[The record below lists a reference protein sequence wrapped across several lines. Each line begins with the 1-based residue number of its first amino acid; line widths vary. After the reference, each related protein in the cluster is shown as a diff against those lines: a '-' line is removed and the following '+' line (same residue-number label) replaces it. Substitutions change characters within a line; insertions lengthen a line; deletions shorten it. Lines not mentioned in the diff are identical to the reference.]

1 MSRKKRKKQSPA
13 IVSCKKGL
21 ACLGLI
27 CAVQMLPQTV
37 LADDSAVQVTPADSA
52 AQVNLADSAVQVTPA
67 DSAAQVNLADSVA
80 QVTPA
85 DSAVQVNPADFVQQ
99 ADPAHSAAQNNSPE
113 PAKDTAQNCSPEHAE
128 ATAQNSTADPAEA
141 AERLPGDQKE
151 EVVEGVP
158 ADDAASFGVEN
169 TQDNVP
175 EVLTGNVDAGAA
187 AADAAE
193 SFEDESLPKSAPET
207 PGSDASAD
215 AGAAA
220 ADDAKSHE
228 GEDEQDS
235 VRTASG
241 NDSNVNTEAP
251 DEAATGGDQMTADAE
266 TEETKIPVL
275 VLVSAGDSPTEEGA
289 YPSKFDLRDLGVVT
303 PVKLQDPWGTCWAF
317 AATAAVETSILSKMG
332 STYAETGLDLSERY
346 LAWYVAQPVT
356 EDISSSQAGEGLH
369 LYDENPNAIY
379 KFGGAGYCAGTLYAQ
394 GIGPVPESEYPYRGI
409 EGKLSYETLVA
420 DKDAVIGAILQEYKQ
435 SYPYI
440 SEDELRPYAEQYY
453 EAYLAMYETYDTYS
467 EYDDWTI
474 SEADEPGAGRLRGTP
489 YTLIDNNVFIY
500 WITDTYDGVDKFDKE
515 PIAGGPIGSGDKHL
529 YQDSIDQLKSELY
542 AGRGVSVCINLND
555 DALNKETWAYYFDG
569 KATSDRHAVCIVGWD
584 DDYPASNFTK
594 EPPGNGAWIA
604 KNSWG
609 SQTDIIP
616 GGLVAADGTTKD
628 ANGGDWGIVDENG
641 LHTGYFYLSYYDAG
655 INSPESFDFDLR
667 ENHDQENA
675 LQLDYMPA
683 AASEWIHK
691 DKNPVWC
698 ANVFTLD
705 KDMRIDEVAT
715 RFATGF
721 EVPLTGFT
729 ITFDI
734 YRLRDGATA
743 PEDGELLASCT
754 REVSSSGYH
763 RVALDNPVYSK
774 AGDRLAVVVSHR
786 HDYEDGSAKY
796 FATSQISLSYRE
808 NPAWRRDPVYGT
820 PVINEGESFLKIE
833 NVTDH
838 DEYAAEGWLDLCAPF
853 SRDFFIYMNPT
864 VASSE
869 DMLEWYASRYIGTP
883 IKNSYHYDNFG
894 IKAFG
899 EVVTLEF
906 VEAVAAACEKAGSLE
921 YWRDPS
927 TGAIFA
933 DESGTKPL
941 TWDDVMV
948 SPLGHEWGEPSYMWS
963 VDNSSVTA
971 RSICRRASDH
981 VLEETVDT
989 MFACDSGARKITWTA
1004 QFENGVFTTQ
1014 IRSADAEPVCDGT
1027 DEGTV
1032 SRQAMA
1038 GNPVVR
1044 TCSVK
1049 KTSAAPA
1056 AKTSDTTVTHPAPV
1070 PTGDNA
1076 SPALWYTLLAQAL
1089 TCIAAVFTLH
1099 RRRRRVLGSLT
1110 DRTNSDCQR

>member
-1 MSRKKRKKQSPA
+1 MNRRKRKKQSPA
-13 IVSCKKGL
+13 IVTCRRRL

-27 CAVQMLPQTV
+27 CTFLLPQTV
-37 LADDSAVQVTPADSA
+37 LAAEPAQQDNYTDATVLIEITDSVQQIEPADA
-52 AQVNLADSAVQVTPA
+52 
-67 DSAAQVNLADSVA
+67 
-80 QVTPA
+80 
-85 DSAVQVNPADFVQQ
+85 
-99 ADPAHSAAQNNSPE
+99 AAQNNT
-113 PAKDTAQNCSPEHAE
+113 KDSAE
-128 ATAQNSTADPAEA
+128 ASESLQED
-141 AERLPGDQKE
+141 RKE
-151 EVVEGVP
+151 EVDKGAP
-158 ADDAASFGVEN
+158 ADDDAASVESKGATDSVPKAAGSDTN
-169 TQDNVP
+169 ANAKANAAVSDDTASVKSKGATDSVP
-175 EVLTGNVDAGAA
+175 EAG
-187 AADAAE
+187 
-193 SFEDESLPKSAPET
+193 
-207 PGSDASAD
+207 GSDADANAKANADTNDTASANTNAD
-215 AGAAA
+215 ANDTAASKA
-220 ADDAKSHE
+220 NADANDTASPSANTDANADDIATTNDIVIANANDIAND
-228 GEDEQDS
+228 GDIANDDAITND
-235 VRTASG
+235 TASDQAASLDEG
-241 NDSNVNTEAP
+241 ITDDAITE
-251 DEAATGGDQMTADAE
+251 TAE
-266 TEETKIPVL
+266 T
-275 VLVSAGDSPTEEGA
+275 PTFLQQSDGKSLTAASEF
-289 YPSKFDLRDLGVVT
+289 PSKFDLCDLGRVT
-303 PVKLQDPWGTCWAF
+303 PVKVQDPWGTCWAF
-317 AATAAVETSILSKMG
+317 AATAAAETSILSKMG

-542 AGRGVSVCINLND
+542 AGRGVSVCIKTND

-941 TWDDVMV
+941 TLEDVTV
-948 SPLGHEWGEPSYMWS
+948 SPLGHLWGEPTYTWS
-963 VDNSSVTA
+963 EDNSSVTVQ
-971 RSICRRASDH
+971 SICQRVNDH
-981 VLEETVDT
+981 VLEETVKT
-989 MFACDSGARKITWTA
+989 IMTSNAAAGKITWTA
-1004 QFENGVFTTQ
+1004 NFENEIFTTQ
-1014 IRSADAEPVCDGT
+1014 TRSADTELKHDDP
-1027 DEGTV
+1027 DEEIV
-1032 SRQAMA
+1032 NRQSKA
-1038 GNPVVR
+1038 NDPDVR
-1044 TCSVK
+1044 TSTAK
-1049 KTSAAPA
+1049 KASAASA
-1056 AKTSDTTVTHPAPV
+1056 VIHSVSAN
-1070 PTGDNA
+1070 TGDDA
-1076 SPALWYTLLAQAL
+1076 DPALWYTMFAAAL
-1089 TCIAAVFTLH
+1089 TCIAAVLALH
-1099 RRRRRVLGSLT
+1099 HSRRRTVG
-1110 DRTNSDCQR
+1110 

>member
-1 MSRKKRKKQSPA
+1 
-13 IVSCKKGL
+13 
-21 ACLGLI
+21 
-27 CAVQMLPQTV
+27 
-37 LADDSAVQVTPADSA
+37 A
-52 AQVNLADSAVQVTPA
+52 AQVNTADSASVSEGLPEDLIGDVGDSIPA
-67 DSAAQVNLADSVA
+67 NDSASLVGKGTQENVPKDSGSD
-80 QVTPA
+80 TIP
-85 DSAVQVNPADFVQQ
+85 N
-99 ADPAHSAAQNNSPE
+99 AAAP
-113 PAKDTAQNCSPEHAE
+113 
-128 ATAQNSTADPAEA
+128 
-141 AERLPGDQKE
+141 
-151 EVVEGVP
+151 
-158 ADDAASFGVEN
+158 DDA
-169 TQDNVP
+169 
-175 EVLTGNVDAGAA
+175 LTGD
-187 AADAAE
+187 DLTDDSDTEKTE
-193 SFEDESLPKSAPET
+193 SKALVGQSARVSLT
-207 PGSDASAD
+207 PG
-215 AGAAA
+215 G
-220 ADDAKSHE
+220 
-228 GEDEQDS
+228 
-235 VRTASG
+235 
-241 NDSNVNTEAP
+241 
-251 DEAATGGDQMTADAE
+251 
-266 TEETKIPVL
+266 
-275 VLVSAGDSPTEEGA
+275 
-289 YPSKFDLRDLGVVT
+289 YPSRFDLCDLGRVT
-303 PVKLQDPWGTCWAF
+303 PVKVQDPWGTCWAF
-317 AATAAVETSILSKMG
+317 AATAAAETSILSKMG

-542 AGRGVSVCINLND
+542 AGRGVSVCIKTND

-921 YWRDPS
+921 YWRDPL
-927 TGAIFA
+927 TNAIFA
-933 DESGTKPL
+933 DGYGTKPL
-941 TWDDVMV
+941 TWEEITVN
-948 SPLGHEWGEPSYMWS
+948 PLGHAWGDPTYTWAG
-963 VDNSSVTA
+963 DNSSVTA
-971 RSICRRASDH
+971 RSICQRDNDH
-981 VLEETVDT
+981 VLAETVNT
-989 MFACDSGARKITWTA
+989 VSNTKAGMITWTA
-1004 QFENGVFTTQ
+1004 QFENGIFTTQ
-1014 IRSADAEPVCDGT
+1014 TRSAYTEPVPGVP
-1027 DEGTV
+1027 DEKTPK
-1032 SRQAMA
+1032 SQSKDDDSE
-1038 GNPVVR
+1038 VR
-1044 TCSVK
+1044 TCTVK
-1049 KTSAAPA
+1049 KVYAAPA
-1056 AKTSDTTVTHPAPV
+1056 DKTSDSTVIHAAPV
-1070 PTGDNA
+1070 PTGDDTDA
-1076 SPALWYTLLAQAL
+1076 GLWYTLLAGAL
-1089 TCIAAVFTLH
+1089 ACIVTLLAKH
-1099 RRRRRVLGSLT
+1099 RGSRRST
-1110 DRTNSDCQR
+1110 ICK

>member
-1 MSRKKRKKQSPA
+1 MLGEFAMNSRKRKKQSHVIA
-13 IVSCKKGL
+13 TWRRGL
-21 ACLGLI
+21 VCLGLI
-27 CAVQMLPQTV
+27 CALQVQPLTV
-37 LADDSAVQVTPADSA
+37 LADGSLAQAD
-52 AQVNLADSAVQVTPA
+52 LT
-67 DSAAQVNLADSVA
+67 
-80 QVTPA
+80 
-85 DSAVQVNPADFVQQ
+85 DSAVQVNPTDATTQDNITDSAPVSEGIPEDLMGKAD
-99 ADPAHSAAQNNSPE
+99 D
-113 PAKDTAQNCSPEHAE
+113 
-128 ATAQNSTADPAEA
+128 ST
-141 AERLPGDQKE
+141 
-151 EVVEGVP
+151 P
-158 ADDAASFGVEN
+158 ADDAASLVSEDTKNSVPKDSGSDTIPN
-169 TQDNVP
+169 TAAPDDA
-175 EVLTGNVDAGAA
+175 LTGDDLM
-187 AADAAE
+187 ADADKEKTE
-193 SFEDESLPKSAPET
+193 SEALVGQSAGVTLT
-207 PGSDASAD
+207 PG
-215 AGAAA
+215 
-220 ADDAKSHE
+220 E
-228 GEDEQDS
+228 
-235 VRTASG
+235 
-241 NDSNVNTEAP
+241 
-251 DEAATGGDQMTADAE
+251 
-266 TEETKIPVL
+266 
-275 VLVSAGDSPTEEGA
+275 
-289 YPSKFDLRDLGVVT
+289 YPSRFDLRDQGRVT
-303 PVKLQDPWGTCWAF
+303 PVKVQDPWGTCWAF
-317 AATAAVETSILSKMG
+317 AATAAAETSILSKMG

-542 AGRGVSVCINLND
+542 AGRGVSVCIKTND

-941 TWDDVMV
+941 TLEDVTV
-948 SPLGHEWGEPSYMWS
+948 SPLGHLWGEPTYTWS
-963 VDNSSVTA
+963 EDNSSVTVQ
-971 RSICRRASDH
+971 SICQRVNDH
-981 VLEETVDT
+981 VLEETVKT
-989 MFACDSGARKITWTA
+989 IMTSNAAAGKITWTA
-1004 QFENGVFTTQ
+1004 NFENEIFTTQ
-1014 IRSADAEPVCDGT
+1014 TRSADTELKHDDP
-1027 DEGTV
+1027 DEEIV
-1032 SRQAMA
+1032 NRQSKA
-1038 GNPVVR
+1038 NDPDVR
-1044 TCSVK
+1044 TSTAK
-1049 KTSAAPA
+1049 KASAASA
-1056 AKTSDTTVTHPAPV
+1056 VIHSVSAN
-1070 PTGDNA
+1070 TGDDA
-1076 SPALWYTLLAQAL
+1076 DPALWYTMFAAAL
-1089 TCIAAVFTLH
+1089 TCIAAVLALH
-1099 RRRRRVLGSLT
+1099 HSRRRTVG
-1110 DRTNSDCQR
+1110 

>member
-1 MSRKKRKKQSPA
+1 MNRRKRKKQSPA
-13 IVSCKKGL
+13 IVTCRRRL

-27 CAVQMLPQTV
+27 CTFLLPQTV
-37 LADDSAVQVTPADSA
+37 LAAEPAQQDNYTDATVLIEITDSVQQIEPADA
-52 AQVNLADSAVQVTPA
+52 
-67 DSAAQVNLADSVA
+67 
-80 QVTPA
+80 
-85 DSAVQVNPADFVQQ
+85 
-99 ADPAHSAAQNNSPE
+99 AAQNNT
-113 PAKDTAQNCSPEHAE
+113 KDSAE
-128 ATAQNSTADPAEA
+128 ASESLQED
-141 AERLPGDQKE
+141 RKE
-151 EVVEGVP
+151 EVDKGAP
-158 ADDAASFGVEN
+158 ADDEAASVESKGATDSVPKAAGSDTN
-169 TQDNVP
+169 ANAKANAAVSDDTASVKSKGATDSVP
-175 EVLTGNVDAGAA
+175 EAG
-187 AADAAE
+187 
-193 SFEDESLPKSAPET
+193 
-207 PGSDASAD
+207 GSDADANAKANADTNDTASANTNAD
-215 AGAAA
+215 ANDTAASKA
-220 ADDAKSHE
+220 NADANDTASPSANTDANADDIATTNDIVIANANDIAND
-228 GEDEQDS
+228 GDIANDDAITND
-235 VRTASG
+235 TASDQAASLDEG
-241 NDSNVNTEAP
+241 ITDDAITE
-251 DEAATGGDQMTADAE
+251 TAE
-266 TEETKIPVL
+266 T
-275 VLVSAGDSPTEEGA
+275 PTFLQQSDGKSLTAASEF
-289 YPSKFDLRDLGVVT
+289 PSKFDLRDLGRVT
-303 PVKLQDPWGTCWAF
+303 PVKVQDPWGTCWAF
-317 AATAAVETSILSKMG
+317 AATAAAETSILSKMG

-542 AGRGVSVCINLND
+542 AGRGVSVCIKTND

-941 TWDDVMV
+941 TLEDVTV
-948 SPLGHEWGEPSYMWS
+948 SPLGHLWGEPTYTWS
-963 VDNSSVTA
+963 EDNSSVTVQ
-971 RSICRRASDH
+971 SICQRVNDH
-981 VLEETVDT
+981 VLEETVKT
-989 MFACDSGARKITWTA
+989 IMTSNAAAGKITWTA
-1004 QFENGVFTTQ
+1004 NFENEIFTTQ
-1014 IRSADAEPVCDGT
+1014 TRSADTELKHDDP
-1027 DEGTV
+1027 DEEIV
-1032 SRQAMA
+1032 NRQSKA
-1038 GNPVVR
+1038 NDPDVR
-1044 TCSVK
+1044 TSTAK
-1049 KTSAAPA
+1049 KASAASA
-1056 AKTSDTTVTHPAPV
+1056 VIHSVSAN
-1070 PTGDNA
+1070 TGDDA
-1076 SPALWYTLLAQAL
+1076 DPALWYTMFAAAL
-1089 TCIAAVFTLH
+1089 TCIAAVLALH
-1099 RRRRRVLGSLT
+1099 HSRRRTVG
-1110 DRTNSDCQR
+1110 

>member
-1 MSRKKRKKQSPA
+1 MNRRKRKKQSPA
-13 IVSCKKGL
+13 IVTCRRRL

-27 CAVQMLPQTV
+27 CTFLLPQTV
-37 LADDSAVQVTPADSA
+37 LAAEPAQQDNYTDATVLIEITDSVQQIEPADA
-52 AQVNLADSAVQVTPA
+52 
-67 DSAAQVNLADSVA
+67 
-80 QVTPA
+80 
-85 DSAVQVNPADFVQQ
+85 
-99 ADPAHSAAQNNSPE
+99 AAQNNT
-113 PAKDTAQNCSPEHAE
+113 KDSAE
-128 ATAQNSTADPAEA
+128 ASESLQED
-141 AERLPGDQKE
+141 RKE
-151 EVVEGVP
+151 EMDKGAP
-158 ADDAASFGVEN
+158 ADDDAASVESKGATDSVPKAAGSDTN
-169 TQDNVP
+169 ANAKANAAVSDDTASVKSKGATDSVP
-175 EVLTGNVDAGAA
+175 EAG
-187 AADAAE
+187 
-193 SFEDESLPKSAPET
+193 
-207 PGSDASAD
+207 GSDADANAKANADTNDTASANTNAD
-215 AGAAA
+215 ANDTAASKA
-220 ADDAKSHE
+220 NADANDTASPSANTDANADDIATTNDIVIANANDIAND
-228 GEDEQDS
+228 GDIANDDAITND
-235 VRTASG
+235 TASDQAASLDEG
-241 NDSNVNTEAP
+241 ITDDAITE
-251 DEAATGGDQMTADAE
+251 TAE
-266 TEETKIPVL
+266 T
-275 VLVSAGDSPTEEGA
+275 PTFLQQSDGKSLTAASEF
-289 YPSKFDLRDLGVVT
+289 PSKFDLCDLGRVT
-303 PVKLQDPWGTCWAF
+303 PVKVQDPWGTCWAF
-317 AATAAVETSILSKMG
+317 AATAAAETSILSKMG

-569 KATSDRHAVCIVGWD
+569 KAPSDRHAVCIVGWD

-594 EPPGNGAWIA
+594 EPLGNGAWIA

-691 DKNPVWC
+691 DKNPVWS

-941 TWDDVMV
+941 TLEDVTV
-948 SPLGHEWGEPSYMWS
+948 SPLGHLWGEPTYTWS
-963 VDNSSVTA
+963 EDNSSVTVQ
-971 RSICRRASDH
+971 SICQRVNDH
-981 VLEETVDT
+981 VLEETVKT
-989 MFACDSGARKITWTA
+989 IMTSNAAAGKITWTA
-1004 QFENGVFTTQ
+1004 NFENEIFTTQ
-1014 IRSADAEPVCDGT
+1014 TRSADTELKHDDP
-1027 DEGTV
+1027 DEEIV
-1032 SRQAMA
+1032 NRQSKA
-1038 GNPVVR
+1038 NDPDVR
-1044 TCSVK
+1044 TSTAK
-1049 KTSAAPA
+1049 NASAASA
-1056 AKTSDTTVTHPAPV
+1056 VIHSVSAN
-1070 PTGDNA
+1070 TGDDA
-1076 SPALWYTLLAQAL
+1076 DPALWYTMFAAAL
-1089 TCIAAVFTLH
+1089 TCIAAVLALH
-1099 RRRRRVLGSLT
+1099 HSRRRTVG
-1110 DRTNSDCQR
+1110 

>member
-1 MSRKKRKKQSPA
+1 MTCRRR
-13 IVSCKKGL
+13 L

-27 CAVQMLPQTV
+27 CTFLLPQTV
-37 LADDSAVQVTPADSA
+37 LAAEPAQQDNYTDATVLIEITDSVQQIEPADA
-52 AQVNLADSAVQVTPA
+52 
-67 DSAAQVNLADSVA
+67 
-80 QVTPA
+80 
-85 DSAVQVNPADFVQQ
+85 
-99 ADPAHSAAQNNSPE
+99 AAQNNT
-113 PAKDTAQNCSPEHAE
+113 KDSAE
-128 ATAQNSTADPAEA
+128 ASESLQED
-141 AERLPGDQKE
+141 RKE
-151 EVVEGVP
+151 EVDKGAP
-158 ADDAASFGVEN
+158 ADDDAASVESKGAN
-169 TQDNVP
+169 DSVPKAAGSDTNANAKANAAVSDDTASVKSKGATDSVP
-175 EVLTGNVDAGAA
+175 EAG
-187 AADAAE
+187 
-193 SFEDESLPKSAPET
+193 
-207 PGSDASAD
+207 GSDADANAKANADTNDTASPSANTD
-215 AGAAA
+215 AN
-220 ADDAKSHE
+220 ADDIATTNDIVIANANDIAND
-228 GEDEQDS
+228 GDIANDDAITND
-235 VRTASG
+235 TASDQAASLDEG
-241 NDSNVNTEAP
+241 ITDDAITETAEP
-251 DEAATGGDQMTADAE
+251 PTFLQQSDGKSLTAASE
-266 TEETKIPVL
+266 F
-275 VLVSAGDSPTEEGA
+275 
-289 YPSKFDLRDLGVVT
+289 PSKFDLRDLGRVT
-303 PVKLQDPWGTCWAF
+303 PVKVQDPWGTCWAF
-317 AATAAVETSILSKMG
+317 AATAAAETSILSKMG

-394 GIGPVPESEYPYRGI
+394 GIGPVPESEYPYLGI

-440 SEDELRPYAEQYY
+440 SEDELRPYAEQY
-453 EAYLAMYETYDTYS
+453 YETYDTYS

-542 AGRGVSVCINLND
+542 AGRGVSVCIKTND

-594 EPPGNGAWIA
+594 EPPGNGAWIV

-691 DKNPVWC
+691 DENPVWC

-941 TWDDVMV
+941 TLEDVTV
-948 SPLGHEWGEPSYMWS
+948 SPLGHLWGEPTYTWS
-963 VDNSSVTA
+963 EDNSSVTA
-971 RSICRRASDH
+971 QSICQRVNDH
-981 VLEETVDT
+981 VLEETVKT
-989 MFACDSGARKITWTA
+989 IMTSNAAAGKITWTA
-1004 QFENGVFTTQ
+1004 NFENEIFTTQ
-1014 IRSADAEPVCDGT
+1014 TRSADTELKHDDP
-1027 DEGTV
+1027 DEEIV
-1032 SRQAMA
+1032 NRQSKA
-1038 GNPVVR
+1038 NDPDVR
-1044 TCSVK
+1044 TSTAK
-1049 KTSAAPA
+1049 KASAASA
-1056 AKTSDTTVTHPAPV
+1056 VIHSVSAN
-1070 PTGDNA
+1070 TGDDA
-1076 SPALWYTLLAQAL
+1076 DPALWYTMFAAAL
-1089 TCIAAVFTLH
+1089 TCIAVVLALH
-1099 RRRRRVLGSLT
+1099 HSRRRTVG
-1110 DRTNSDCQR
+1110 

>member
-1 MSRKKRKKQSPA
+1 MDSRKRTLQSPVVA
-13 IVSCKKGL
+13 TCKRGL
-21 ACLGLI
+21 ACLSLI
-27 CAVQMLPQTV
+27 CTLQMLPQTV
-37 LADDSAVQVTPADSA
+37 LANDTAAQVNPTDFATQIELTDSAVQADPAD
-52 AQVNLADSAVQVTPA
+52 VAV
-67 DSAAQVNLADSVA
+67 
-80 QVTPA
+80 
-85 DSAVQVNPADFVQQ
+85 Q
-99 ADPAHSAAQNNSPE
+99 ADPADVAVQADPADAAVQADPADVAVQADPTDALVQAEPDDALVQTEPDDALVQTEPADAAVQADPDDVAVQADPDDVAAQNN
-113 PAKDTAQNCSPEHAE
+113 TADSSE
-128 ATAQNSTADPAEA
+128 ATLGLEEA
-141 AERLPGDQKE
+141 GR
-151 EVVEGVP
+151 
-158 ADDAASFGVEN
+158 DDADVNSAASDDAESHEN
-169 TQDNVP
+169 EGKKDNAL
-175 EVLTGNVDAGAA
+175 EAGASDDGAATPDDSVTRDDKITDDADTEKTKAPTLVLQLAEDTMA
-187 AADAAE
+187 AA
-193 SFEDESLPKSAPET
+193 
-207 PGSDASAD
+207 
-215 AGAAA
+215 
-220 ADDAKSHE
+220 
-228 GEDEQDS
+228 GEF
-235 VRTASG
+235 
-241 NDSNVNTEAP
+241 
-251 DEAATGGDQMTADAE
+251 
-266 TEETKIPVL
+266 
-275 VLVSAGDSPTEEGA
+275 
-289 YPSKFDLRDLGVVT
+289 PSRFDLRDLGLVT

-317 AATAAVETSILSKMG
+317 AATSASESSILTKMG
-332 STYAETGLDLSERY
+332 KTYAETGLDLSERY

-542 AGRGVSVCINLND
+542 AGRGVSVCIKTND

-569 KATSDRHAVCIVGWD
+569 KAPSDRHAVCIVGWD

-594 EPPGNGAWIA
+594 EPLGNGAWIA

-869 DMLEWYASRYIGTP
+869 DMFEWYASRYIGTP

-921 YWRDPS
+921 YWRDPL
-927 TGAIFA
+927 TNAIFA
-933 DESGTKPL
+933 DGYGTKPL
-941 TWDDVMV
+941 TWEEITVN
-948 SPLGHEWGEPSYMWS
+948 PLGHAWGDPTYTWAG
-963 VDNSSVTA
+963 DNSSVTA
-971 RSICRRASDH
+971 RSICQRDNDH
-981 VLEETVDT
+981 VLAETVNT
-989 MFACDSGARKITWTA
+989 VSNTKAGMITWTA
-1004 QFENGVFTTQ
+1004 QFENGIFTTQ
-1014 IRSADAEPVCDGT
+1014 TRSAYTEPVPGVP
-1027 DEGTV
+1027 DEKTPK
-1032 SRQAMA
+1032 SQSKDDDSE
-1038 GNPVVR
+1038 VR
-1044 TCSVK
+1044 TCTVK
-1049 KTSAAPA
+1049 KVYAAPA
-1056 AKTSDTTVTHPAPV
+1056 DKTSDSTVIHAAPI
-1070 PTGDNA
+1070 PTGDDTDA
-1076 SPALWYTLLAQAL
+1076 GLWYTLLAGAL
-1089 TCIAAVFTLH
+1089 ACIVTLLAKH
-1099 RRRRRVLGSLT
+1099 RGSRRST
-1110 DRTNSDCQR
+1110 ICK

>member
-1 MSRKKRKKQSPA
+1 MNRRKRKKQSPA
-13 IVSCKKGL
+13 IVTCRRRL

-27 CAVQMLPQTV
+27 CTFLLPQTV
-37 LADDSAVQVTPADSA
+37 LAAEPAQQDNYTDATVLIEITDSVQQIEPADA
-52 AQVNLADSAVQVTPA
+52 
-67 DSAAQVNLADSVA
+67 
-80 QVTPA
+80 
-85 DSAVQVNPADFVQQ
+85 
-99 ADPAHSAAQNNSPE
+99 AAQNNT
-113 PAKDTAQNCSPEHAE
+113 KDSAE
-128 ATAQNSTADPAEA
+128 ASESLQED
-141 AERLPGDQKE
+141 RKE
-151 EVVEGVP
+151 EMDKGAP
-158 ADDAASFGVEN
+158 ADDDAASVESKGATDSVPKAAGSDTN
-169 TQDNVP
+169 ANAKANAAVSDDTASVKSKGATDSVP
-175 EVLTGNVDAGAA
+175 EAG
-187 AADAAE
+187 
-193 SFEDESLPKSAPET
+193 
-207 PGSDASAD
+207 GSDADANAKANADTNDTASANTNAD
-215 AGAAA
+215 ANDTAASKA
-220 ADDAKSHE
+220 NADANDTASPSANTDANADDIATTNDIVIANANDIAND
-228 GEDEQDS
+228 GDIANDDAITND
-235 VRTASG
+235 TASDQAASLDEG
-241 NDSNVNTEAP
+241 ITDDAITE
-251 DEAATGGDQMTADAE
+251 TAE
-266 TEETKIPVL
+266 T
-275 VLVSAGDSPTEEGA
+275 PTFLQQSDGKSLTAASEF
-289 YPSKFDLRDLGVVT
+289 PSEFDLRDLGVVT

-317 AATAAVETSILSKMG
+317 AATAAAETSILSKMG

-420 DKDAVIGAILQEYKQ
+420 EKDAVIGAILQEYKQ

-542 AGRGVSVCINLND
+542 AGRGVSVCIKTND

-941 TWDDVMV
+941 TLEDVTV
-948 SPLGHEWGEPSYMWS
+948 SPLGHLWGEPTYTWS
-963 VDNSSVTA
+963 EDNSSVTVQ
-971 RSICRRASDH
+971 SICQRVNDH
-981 VLEETVDT
+981 VLEETVKT
-989 MFACDSGARKITWTA
+989 IMTSNAAAGKITWTA
-1004 QFENGVFTTQ
+1004 NFENEIFTTQ
-1014 IRSADAEPVCDGT
+1014 TRSADTELKHDDP
-1027 DEGTV
+1027 DEEIV
-1032 SRQAMA
+1032 NRQSKA
-1038 GNPVVR
+1038 NDPDVR
-1044 TCSVK
+1044 TSTAK
-1049 KTSAAPA
+1049 KASAASA
-1056 AKTSDTTVTHPAPV
+1056 VIHSVSAN
-1070 PTGDNA
+1070 TGDDA
-1076 SPALWYTLLAQAL
+1076 DPALWYTMFAAAL
-1089 TCIAAVFTLH
+1089 TCIAAVLALH
-1099 RRRRRVLGSLT
+1099 HSRRRTVG
-1110 DRTNSDCQR
+1110 

>member
-1 MSRKKRKKQSPA
+1 MNRRKRKKQSPA
-13 IVSCKKGL
+13 IVTCRRRL

-27 CAVQMLPQTV
+27 CTFLLPQTV
-37 LADDSAVQVTPADSA
+37 LAAEPAQQDNYTDATVLIEITDSVQQIEPADA
-52 AQVNLADSAVQVTPA
+52 
-67 DSAAQVNLADSVA
+67 
-80 QVTPA
+80 
-85 DSAVQVNPADFVQQ
+85 
-99 ADPAHSAAQNNSPE
+99 AAQNNT
-113 PAKDTAQNCSPEHAE
+113 KDSAE
-128 ATAQNSTADPAEA
+128 ASESLQED
-141 AERLPGDQKE
+141 RKE
-151 EVVEGVP
+151 EVDKGAP
-158 ADDAASFGVEN
+158 ADDDAASVESKGATDSVPKAAGSDTN
-169 TQDNVP
+169 ANAKANAAVSDDTASVKSKGATDSVP
-175 EVLTGNVDAGAA
+175 EAG
-187 AADAAE
+187 
-193 SFEDESLPKSAPET
+193 
-207 PGSDASAD
+207 GSDADANAKANADTNDTASANTNAD
-215 AGAAA
+215 ANDTAASKA
-220 ADDAKSHE
+220 NADANDTASPSANTDANADDIATTNDIVIANANDIAND
-228 GEDEQDS
+228 GDIANDDAITND
-235 VRTASG
+235 TASDQAASLDEG
-241 NDSNVNTEAP
+241 ITDDAITE
-251 DEAATGGDQMTADAE
+251 TAE
-266 TEETKIPVL
+266 T
-275 VLVSAGDSPTEEGA
+275 PTFLQQSDGKSLTAASEF
-289 YPSKFDLRDLGVVT
+289 PSKFDLCDLGRVT
-303 PVKLQDPWGTCWAF
+303 PVKVQDPWGTCWAF
-317 AATAAVETSILSKMG
+317 AATAAAETSILSKMG

-542 AGRGVSVCINLND
+542 AGRGVSVCIKTND

-941 TWDDVMV
+941 TLEDVTV
-948 SPLGHEWGEPSYMWS
+948 SPLGHLWGEPTYTWS
-963 VDNSSVTA
+963 EDNSSVTVQ
-971 RSICRRASDH
+971 SICQRVNDH
-981 VLEETVDT
+981 VLEETVKT
-989 MFACDSGARKITWTA
+989 IMTSNAAAGKITWTA
-1004 QFENGVFTTQ
+1004 NFENEIFTTQ
-1014 IRSADAEPVCDGT
+1014 TRSADTELKHDDP
-1027 DEGTV
+1027 DEEIV
-1032 SRQAMA
+1032 NRQSKA
-1038 GNPVVR
+1038 NDPDVR
-1044 TCSVK
+1044 TSTAK
-1049 KTSAAPA
+1049 NASAASA
-1056 AKTSDTTVTHPAPV
+1056 VIHSVSAN
-1070 PTGDNA
+1070 TGDDA
-1076 SPALWYTLLAQAL
+1076 DPALWYTMFAAAL
-1089 TCIAAVFTLH
+1089 TCIAAVLALH
-1099 RRRRRVLGSLT
+1099 HSRRRTVG
-1110 DRTNSDCQR
+1110 

>member
-1 MSRKKRKKQSPA
+1 MNRRKRKKQSPA
-13 IVSCKKGL
+13 IVTCRRRL

-27 CAVQMLPQTV
+27 CTFLLPQTV
-37 LADDSAVQVTPADSA
+37 LAAEPAQQDNYTDATVLIEITDSVQQIEPADA
-52 AQVNLADSAVQVTPA
+52 
-67 DSAAQVNLADSVA
+67 
-80 QVTPA
+80 
-85 DSAVQVNPADFVQQ
+85 
-99 ADPAHSAAQNNSPE
+99 AAQNNT
-113 PAKDTAQNCSPEHAE
+113 KDSAE
-128 ATAQNSTADPAEA
+128 ASESLQED
-141 AERLPGDQKE
+141 RKE
-151 EVVEGVP
+151 EMDKGAP
-158 ADDAASFGVEN
+158 ADDDAASVESKGATDSVPKAAGSDTN
-169 TQDNVP
+169 ANAKANAAVSDDTASVKSKGATDSVP
-175 EVLTGNVDAGAA
+175 EAG
-187 AADAAE
+187 
-193 SFEDESLPKSAPET
+193 
-207 PGSDASAD
+207 GSDADANAKANADTNDTASANTNAD
-215 AGAAA
+215 ANDTAASKA
-220 ADDAKSHE
+220 NADANDTASPSANTDANADDIATTNDIVIANANDIAND
-228 GEDEQDS
+228 GDIANDDAITND
-235 VRTASG
+235 TASDQAASLDEG
-241 NDSNVNTEAP
+241 ITDDAITE
-251 DEAATGGDQMTADAE
+251 TAE
-266 TEETKIPVL
+266 T
-275 VLVSAGDSPTEEGA
+275 PTFLQQSDGKSLTAASEF
-289 YPSKFDLRDLGVVT
+289 PSKFDLRDLGRVT
-303 PVKLQDPWGTCWAF
+303 PVKVQDPWGTCWAF
-317 AATAAVETSILSKMG
+317 AATAAAETSILSKMG

-691 DKNPVWC
+691 DKNPVWS

-941 TWDDVMV
+941 TLEDVTV
-948 SPLGHEWGEPSYMWS
+948 SPLGHLWGEPTYTWS
-963 VDNSSVTA
+963 EDNSSVTVQ
-971 RSICRRASDH
+971 SICQRVNDH
-981 VLEETVDT
+981 VLEETVKT
-989 MFACDSGARKITWTA
+989 IMTSNAAAGKITWTA
-1004 QFENGVFTTQ
+1004 NFENEIFTTQ
-1014 IRSADAEPVCDGT
+1014 TRSADTELKHDDP
-1027 DEGTV
+1027 DEEIV
-1032 SRQAMA
+1032 NRQSKA
-1038 GNPVVR
+1038 NDPDVR
-1044 TCSVK
+1044 TSTAK
-1049 KTSAAPA
+1049 KASAASA
-1056 AKTSDTTVTHPAPV
+1056 VIHSVSAN
-1070 PTGDNA
+1070 TGDDA
-1076 SPALWYTLLAQAL
+1076 DPALWYTMFAAAL
-1089 TCIAAVFTLH
+1089 TCIAAVLALH
-1099 RRRRRVLGSLT
+1099 HSRRRTVG
-1110 DRTNSDCQR
+1110 

>member
-1 MSRKKRKKQSPA
+1 MRYAREVKFGFIVSKSRDGYKGEFAMNSRKRKKHSYVIA
-13 IVSCKKGL
+13 TWRRGL
-21 ACLGLI
+21 VCLGLI
-27 CAVQMLPQTV
+27 CALQVQPLTV
-37 LADDSAVQVTPADSA
+37 LADGSLAQADLTDSAVQVDSEGSKVQVDSEGSKVQVDSA
-52 AQVNLADSAVQVTPA
+52 ENLIGEGDDSTP
-67 DSAAQVNLADSVA
+67 V
-80 QVTPA
+80 
-85 DSAVQVNPADFVQQ
+85 
-99 ADPAHSAAQNNSPE
+99 
-113 PAKDTAQNCSPEHAE
+113 
-128 ATAQNSTADPAEA
+128 
-141 AERLPGDQKE
+141 
-151 EVVEGVP
+151 
-158 ADDAASFGVEN
+158 DDAAALEGEG
-169 TQDNVP
+169 TQGNVP
-175 EVLTGNVDAGAA
+175 KD
-187 AADAAE
+187 
-193 SFEDESLPKSAPET
+193 
-207 PGSDASAD
+207 
-215 AGAAA
+215 
-220 ADDAKSHE
+220 
-228 GEDEQDS
+228 
-235 VRTASG
+235 SG
-241 NDSNVNTEAP
+241 NDVVTKAVAP
-251 DEAATGGDQMTADAE
+251 DDALTGDDLTDDSDME
-266 TEETKIPVL
+266 KTESKAL
-275 VLVSAGDSPTEEGA
+275 VGQSAGVSLTPGE
-289 YPSKFDLRDLGVVT
+289 YPSRFDLRDQGRVT
-303 PVKLQDPWGTCWAF
+303 PVKVQDPWGTCWAF
-317 AATAAVETSILSKMG
+317 AATAAAETSILSKMG

-542 AGRGVSVCINLND
+542 AGRGVSVCIKTND

-899 EVVTLEF
+899 EPVTLEF
-906 VEAVAAACEKAGSLE
+906 VEAVAATCEEAGSLA
-921 YWRDPS
+921 YWRDPQS
-927 TGAIFA
+927 GAIFA
-933 DESGTKPL
+933 DESGTKL
-941 TWDDVMV
+941 LSEEDVTV
-948 SPLGHEWGEPSYMWS
+948 DPLGHAWGKPTYTWNE
-963 VDNSSVTA
+963 DNASVTA
-971 RSICRRASDH
+971 RCICQRDKKH
-981 VLEETVDT
+981 VLEETVNTTVTTDDKT
-989 MFACDSGARKITWTA
+989 GKTTWTA
-1004 QFENGVFTTQ
+1004 QFENEVFKTQ
-1014 IRSADAEPVCDGT
+1014 TVSVSTGPVISPSVT
-1027 DEGTV
+1027 AAPTGTV
-1032 SRQAMA
+1032 K
-1038 GNPVVR
+1038 P
-1044 TCSVK
+1044 
-1049 KTSAAPA
+1049 TSATPTRKASGTPTGTAKQVSAVPTRGASGNTGVSNSAVKNASATPA
-1056 AKTSDTTVTHPAPV
+1056 AKTSDPSATKSASVS
-1070 PTGDNA
+1070 TGDD
-1076 SPALWYTLLAQAL
+1076 SDPAFWFTLLTAAL
-1089 TCIAAVFTLH
+1089 ACIAVMFALH
-1099 RRRRRVLGSLT
+1099 RNRRRVTGSAA
-1110 DRTNSDCQR
+1110 DRENHDGRS

>member
-1 MSRKKRKKQSPA
+1 MNRRKRKKQSPA
-13 IVSCKKGL
+13 IVTCRRRL

-27 CAVQMLPQTV
+27 CTFLLPQTV
-37 LADDSAVQVTPADSA
+37 LAAEPAQQDNYTDATVLIEITDSVQQIEPADA
-52 AQVNLADSAVQVTPA
+52 
-67 DSAAQVNLADSVA
+67 
-80 QVTPA
+80 
-85 DSAVQVNPADFVQQ
+85 
-99 ADPAHSAAQNNSPE
+99 AAQNNT
-113 PAKDTAQNCSPEHAE
+113 KDSAE
-128 ATAQNSTADPAEA
+128 ASESLQED
-141 AERLPGDQKE
+141 RKE
-151 EVVEGVP
+151 EVDKGAP
-158 ADDAASFGVEN
+158 ADDDAASVESKGATDSVPKAAGSDTN
-169 TQDNVP
+169 ANAKANAAVSDDTASVKSKGATDSVP
-175 EVLTGNVDAGAA
+175 EAG
-187 AADAAE
+187 
-193 SFEDESLPKSAPET
+193 
-207 PGSDASAD
+207 GSDADANAKANADTNDTASANTNAD
-215 AGAAA
+215 ANDTAASKA
-220 ADDAKSHE
+220 NADANDTASPSANTDANADDIATTNDIVIANANDIAND
-228 GEDEQDS
+228 GDIANDDAITND
-235 VRTASG
+235 TASDQAASLDEG
-241 NDSNVNTEAP
+241 ITDDAITE
-251 DEAATGGDQMTADAE
+251 TAE
-266 TEETKIPVL
+266 T
-275 VLVSAGDSPTEEGA
+275 PTFLQQSDGKSLTAASEF
-289 YPSKFDLRDLGVVT
+289 PSKFDLRDLGCVT
-303 PVKLQDPWGTCWAF
+303 PVKVQDPWGTCWAF
-317 AATAAVETSILSKMG
+317 AATAAAETSILSKMG

-542 AGRGVSVCINLND
+542 AGRGVSVCIKTND

-941 TWDDVMV
+941 TLEDVTV
-948 SPLGHEWGEPSYMWS
+948 SPLGHLWGEPTYTWS
-963 VDNSSVTA
+963 EDNSSVTVQ
-971 RSICRRASDH
+971 SICQRVNDH
-981 VLEETVDT
+981 VLEETVKT
-989 MFACDSGARKITWTA
+989 IMTSNAAAGKITWTA
-1004 QFENGVFTTQ
+1004 NFENEIFTTQ
-1014 IRSADAEPVCDGT
+1014 TRSADTELKRDDP
-1027 DEGTV
+1027 DEEIV
-1032 SRQAMA
+1032 NRQSKA
-1038 GNPVVR
+1038 NDPDVR
-1044 TCSVK
+1044 TSTAK
-1049 KTSAAPA
+1049 KASAASA
-1056 AKTSDTTVTHPAPV
+1056 VIHSVSAN
-1070 PTGDNA
+1070 TGDDA
-1076 SPALWYTLLAQAL
+1076 DPALWYTMFAAAL
-1089 TCIAAVFTLH
+1089 TCIAAVLALH
-1099 RRRRRVLGSLT
+1099 HSRRHTVG
-1110 DRTNSDCQR
+1110 

>member
-1 MSRKKRKKQSPA
+1 MNRRKRKKQSPA
-13 IVSCKKGL
+13 IVTCRRRL

-27 CAVQMLPQTV
+27 CTFLLPQTV
-37 LADDSAVQVTPADSA
+37 LAAEPAQQDNYTDATVLIEITDSVQQIEPADA
-52 AQVNLADSAVQVTPA
+52 
-67 DSAAQVNLADSVA
+67 
-80 QVTPA
+80 
-85 DSAVQVNPADFVQQ
+85 
-99 ADPAHSAAQNNSPE
+99 AAQNNT
-113 PAKDTAQNCSPEHAE
+113 KDSAE
-128 ATAQNSTADPAEA
+128 ASESLQED
-141 AERLPGDQKE
+141 RKE
-151 EVVEGVP
+151 EMDKGAP
-158 ADDAASFGVEN
+158 ADDDAASVESKGA
-169 TQDNVP
+169 TDSVP
-175 EVLTGNVDAGAA
+175 EAG
-187 AADAAE
+187 
-193 SFEDESLPKSAPET
+193 
-207 PGSDASAD
+207 GSDADANAKANADTNDTASANTNAD
-215 AGAAA
+215 ANDTASANTNADANDTAASKA
-220 ADDAKSHE
+220 NADANDTASPSANTDANADDIATTNDIVIANANDIAND
-228 GEDEQDS
+228 GDIANDDAITND
-235 VRTASG
+235 TASDQAASLDEG
-241 NDSNVNTEAP
+241 ITDDAVTE
-251 DEAATGGDQMTADAE
+251 TAE
-266 TEETKIPVL
+266 T
-275 VLVSAGDSPTEEGA
+275 PTFLQQSDGKSLTAASEF
-289 YPSKFDLRDLGVVT
+289 PSKFDLCDLGRVT
-303 PVKLQDPWGTCWAF
+303 PVKVQDPWGTCWAF
-317 AATAAVETSILSKMG
+317 AATAAAETSILSKMG

-542 AGRGVSVCINLND
+542 AGRGVSVCIKTND

-941 TWDDVMV
+941 TLEDVTV
-948 SPLGHEWGEPSYMWS
+948 SPLGHLWGEPTYTWS
-963 VDNSSVTA
+963 EDNSSVTVQ
-971 RSICRRASDH
+971 SICQRVNDH
-981 VLEETVDT
+981 VLEETVKT
-989 MFACDSGARKITWTA
+989 IMTSNAAAGKITWTA
-1004 QFENGVFTTQ
+1004 NFENEIFTTQ
-1014 IRSADAEPVCDGT
+1014 TRSADTELKHDDP
-1027 DEGTV
+1027 DEEIV
-1032 SRQAMA
+1032 NRQSKA
-1038 GNPVVR
+1038 NDPDVR
-1044 TCSVK
+1044 TSTAK
-1049 KTSAAPA
+1049 KASAASA
-1056 AKTSDTTVTHPAPV
+1056 VIHSVSAN
-1070 PTGDNA
+1070 TGDDA
-1076 SPALWYTLLAQAL
+1076 DPALWYTMFAAAL
-1089 TCIAAVFTLH
+1089 TCIAAVLALH
-1099 RRRRRVLGSLT
+1099 HSRRRTVG
-1110 DRTNSDCQR
+1110 

>member
-1 MSRKKRKKQSPA
+1 MNRRKRKKQSPA
-13 IVSCKKGL
+13 IVTCRRRL

-27 CAVQMLPQTV
+27 CTFLLPQTV
-37 LADDSAVQVTPADSA
+37 LAAEPAQQDNYTDATVLIEITDSVQQIEPADA
-52 AQVNLADSAVQVTPA
+52 
-67 DSAAQVNLADSVA
+67 
-80 QVTPA
+80 
-85 DSAVQVNPADFVQQ
+85 
-99 ADPAHSAAQNNSPE
+99 AAQNNT
-113 PAKDTAQNCSPEHAE
+113 KDSAE
-128 ATAQNSTADPAEA
+128 ASESLQED
-141 AERLPGDQKE
+141 RKE
-151 EVVEGVP
+151 EMDKGAP
-158 ADDAASFGVEN
+158 ADDDAASVESKGATDSVPKAAGSDTN
-169 TQDNVP
+169 ANAKANAAVSDDTASVKSKGATDSVP
-175 EVLTGNVDAGAA
+175 EAG
-187 AADAAE
+187 
-193 SFEDESLPKSAPET
+193 
-207 PGSDASAD
+207 GSDADANAKANADTNDTASANTNAD
-215 AGAAA
+215 ANDTAASKA
-220 ADDAKSHE
+220 NADANDTASPSANTDANADDIATTNDIVIANANDIAND
-228 GEDEQDS
+228 GDIANDDAITND
-235 VRTASG
+235 TASDQAASLDEG
-241 NDSNVNTEAP
+241 ITDDAITE
-251 DEAATGGDQMTADAE
+251 TAE
-266 TEETKIPVL
+266 T
-275 VLVSAGDSPTEEGA
+275 PTFLQQSDGKSLTAASEF
-289 YPSKFDLRDLGVVT
+289 PSEFDLRDLSRVT
-303 PVKLQDPWGTCWAF
+303 PVKVQDPWGTCWAF
-317 AATAAVETSILSKMG
+317 AATAAAETSILSKMG

-394 GIGPVPESEYPYRGI
+394 GIGPVPESEYPYRGL

-542 AGRGVSVCINLND
+542 AGRGVSVCIKTND

-569 KATSDRHAVCIVGWD
+569 KAPSDRHAVCIVGWD

-691 DKNPVWC
+691 DKNPVWS

-941 TWDDVMV
+941 TLEDVTV
-948 SPLGHEWGEPSYMWS
+948 SPLGHLWGEPTYTWS
-963 VDNSSVTA
+963 EDNSSVTVQ
-971 RSICRRASDH
+971 SICQRVNDH
-981 VLEETVDT
+981 VLEETVKT
-989 MFACDSGARKITWTA
+989 IMTSNAAAGKITWTA
-1004 QFENGVFTTQ
+1004 NFENEIFTTQ
-1014 IRSADAEPVCDGT
+1014 TRSADTELKHDDP
-1027 DEGTV
+1027 DEEIV
-1032 SRQAMA
+1032 NRQSKA
-1038 GNPVVR
+1038 NDPDVR
-1044 TCSVK
+1044 TSTAK
-1049 KTSAAPA
+1049 NASAASA
-1056 AKTSDTTVTHPAPV
+1056 VIHSVSAN
-1070 PTGDNA
+1070 TGDDA
-1076 SPALWYTLLAQAL
+1076 DPALWYTMFAAAL
-1089 TCIAAVFTLH
+1089 TCIAAVLALH
-1099 RRRRRVLGSLT
+1099 HSRRRTVG
-1110 DRTNSDCQR
+1110 

>member
-1 MSRKKRKKQSPA
+1 MNRRKRKKQSPA
-13 IVSCKKGL
+13 IVTCRRRL

-27 CAVQMLPQTV
+27 CTFLLPQTV
-37 LADDSAVQVTPADSA
+37 LAAEPAQQDNYTDATVLIEITDSIQQIEPADA
-52 AQVNLADSAVQVTPA
+52 
-67 DSAAQVNLADSVA
+67 
-80 QVTPA
+80 
-85 DSAVQVNPADFVQQ
+85 
-99 ADPAHSAAQNNSPE
+99 AAQNNT
-113 PAKDTAQNCSPEHAE
+113 KDSAE
-128 ATAQNSTADPAEA
+128 ASESLQED
-141 AERLPGDQKE
+141 RKE
-151 EVVEGVP
+151 EVDKGAP
-158 ADDAASFGVEN
+158 ADDDAASVESKGATDSVPKAAGSDTN
-169 TQDNVP
+169 ANAKANAAVSDDTASVKSKGATDSVP
-175 EVLTGNVDAGAA
+175 EAG
-187 AADAAE
+187 
-193 SFEDESLPKSAPET
+193 
-207 PGSDASAD
+207 GSDADANAKANADTNDTASANTNAD
-215 AGAAA
+215 ANDTAASKA
-220 ADDAKSHE
+220 NADANDTASPSANTDANANDIANDGDIANDDAITN
-228 GEDEQDS
+228 D
-235 VRTASG
+235 TASDQAASLDEG
-241 NDSNVNTEAP
+241 ITDDAITE
-251 DEAATGGDQMTADAE
+251 TAE
-266 TEETKIPVL
+266 T
-275 VLVSAGDSPTEEGA
+275 PTFLQQSDGKSLTAASEF
-289 YPSKFDLRDLGVVT
+289 PSKFDLRDLGRVT
-303 PVKLQDPWGTCWAF
+303 PVKVQDPWGTCWAF
-317 AATAAVETSILSKMG
+317 AATAAAETSILSKMG

-542 AGRGVSVCINLND
+542 AGRGVSVCIKTND

-941 TWDDVMV
+941 TLEDVTV
-948 SPLGHEWGEPSYMWS
+948 SPLGHLWGEPTYTWS
-963 VDNSSVTA
+963 EDNSSVTVQ
-971 RSICRRASDH
+971 SICQRVNDH
-981 VLEETVDT
+981 VLEETVKT
-989 MFACDSGARKITWTA
+989 IMTSNAAAGKITWTA
-1004 QFENGVFTTQ
+1004 NFENEIFTTQ
-1014 IRSADAEPVCDGT
+1014 TRSADTELKHDDP
-1027 DEGTV
+1027 DEEIV
-1032 SRQAMA
+1032 NRQSKA
-1038 GNPVVR
+1038 NDPDVR
-1044 TCSVK
+1044 TSTAK
-1049 KTSAAPA
+1049 KASAASA
-1056 AKTSDTTVTHPAPV
+1056 VIHSVSAN
-1070 PTGDNA
+1070 TGDDA
-1076 SPALWYTLLAQAL
+1076 DPALWYTMFAATL
-1089 TCIAAVFTLH
+1089 TCIAAVLALH
-1099 RRRRRVLGSLT
+1099 HSRRRTVG
-1110 DRTNSDCQR
+1110 

>member
-1 MSRKKRKKQSPA
+1 MNRRKRKKQSPA
-13 IVSCKKGL
+13 IVTCRRRL

-27 CAVQMLPQTV
+27 CTFLLPQTV
-37 LADDSAVQVTPADSA
+37 LAAEPAQQDNYTDATVLIEITDSVQQIEPADA
-52 AQVNLADSAVQVTPA
+52 
-67 DSAAQVNLADSVA
+67 
-80 QVTPA
+80 
-85 DSAVQVNPADFVQQ
+85 
-99 ADPAHSAAQNNSPE
+99 AAQNNT
-113 PAKDTAQNCSPEHAE
+113 KDSAE
-128 ATAQNSTADPAEA
+128 ASESLQED
-141 AERLPGDQKE
+141 RKE
-151 EVVEGVP
+151 EMDKGAP
-158 ADDAASFGVEN
+158 ADDDAASVESKGA
-169 TQDNVP
+169 TDSVP
-175 EVLTGNVDAGAA
+175 EAG
-187 AADAAE
+187 
-193 SFEDESLPKSAPET
+193 
-207 PGSDASAD
+207 GSDADANAKANADTNDTASANTNAD
-215 AGAAA
+215 ANDTASANTNADANDTAASKA
-220 ADDAKSHE
+220 NADANDTASPSANTDANADDIATTNDIVIANANDIAND
-228 GEDEQDS
+228 GDIANDDAITND
-235 VRTASG
+235 TASDQAASLDEG
-241 NDSNVNTEAP
+241 ITDDAVTE
-251 DEAATGGDQMTADAE
+251 TAE
-266 TEETKIPVL
+266 T
-275 VLVSAGDSPTEEGA
+275 PTFLQQSDGKSLTAASEF
-289 YPSKFDLRDLGVVT
+289 PSKFDLRDLGRVT
-303 PVKLQDPWGTCWAF
+303 PVKVQDPWGTCWAF
-317 AATAAVETSILSKMG
+317 AATAAAETSILSKMG

-542 AGRGVSVCINLND
+542 AGRGVSVCIKTND

-941 TWDDVMV
+941 TLEDVTV
-948 SPLGHEWGEPSYMWS
+948 SPLGHLWGEPTYTWS
-963 VDNSSVTA
+963 EDNSSVTVQ
-971 RSICRRASDH
+971 SICQRVNDH
-981 VLEETVDT
+981 VLEETVKT
-989 MFACDSGARKITWTA
+989 IMTSNAAAGKITWTA
-1004 QFENGVFTTQ
+1004 NFENEIFTTQ
-1014 IRSADAEPVCDGT
+1014 TRSADTELKHDDP
-1027 DEGTV
+1027 DEEIV
-1032 SRQAMA
+1032 NRQSKA
-1038 GNPVVR
+1038 NDPDVR
-1044 TCSVK
+1044 TSTAK
-1049 KTSAAPA
+1049 KASAASA
-1056 AKTSDTTVTHPAPV
+1056 VIHSVSAN
-1070 PTGDNA
+1070 TGDDA
-1076 SPALWYTLLAQAL
+1076 DPALWYTMFAAAL
-1089 TCIAAVFTLH
+1089 TCIAAVLALH
-1099 RRRRRVLGSLT
+1099 HSRRRTVG
-1110 DRTNSDCQR
+1110 

>member
-1 MSRKKRKKQSPA
+1 MNRRKRKKQSPA
-13 IVSCKKGL
+13 IVTCRRRL

-27 CAVQMLPQTV
+27 CTFLLPQTV
-37 LADDSAVQVTPADSA
+37 LAAEPAQQDNYTDATVLIEITDSVQQIEPADA
-52 AQVNLADSAVQVTPA
+52 
-67 DSAAQVNLADSVA
+67 
-80 QVTPA
+80 
-85 DSAVQVNPADFVQQ
+85 
-99 ADPAHSAAQNNSPE
+99 AAQNNT
-113 PAKDTAQNCSPEHAE
+113 KDSAE
-128 ATAQNSTADPAEA
+128 ASESLQED
-141 AERLPGDQKE
+141 RKE
-151 EVVEGVP
+151 EVDKGAP
-158 ADDAASFGVEN
+158 ADDDAASVESKGATDSVPKAAGSDTN
-169 TQDNVP
+169 ANAKANAAVSDDTASVKSKGATDSVP
-175 EVLTGNVDAGAA
+175 EAG
-187 AADAAE
+187 
-193 SFEDESLPKSAPET
+193 
-207 PGSDASAD
+207 GSDADANAKGNADTNDTASANNNAD
-215 AGAAA
+215 ANDTAASKA
-220 ADDAKSHE
+220 NADANDTASPSANTDANADDIVIANANDIAND
-228 GEDEQDS
+228 GDIANDDAITND
-235 VRTASG
+235 TASDQAASLDEG
-241 NDSNVNTEAP
+241 ITDDAITE
-251 DEAATGGDQMTADAE
+251 TAE
-266 TEETKIPVL
+266 T
-275 VLVSAGDSPTEEGA
+275 PTFLQQSDGKSLTAASEF
-289 YPSKFDLRDLGVVT
+289 PSKFDLRDLGRVT
-303 PVKLQDPWGTCWAF
+303 PVKVQDPWGTCWAF
-317 AATAAVETSILSKMG
+317 AATAAAETSILSKMG

-542 AGRGVSVCINLND
+542 AGRGVSVCIKTND

-899 EVVTLEF
+899 EPVTFEY
-906 VEAVAAACEKAGSLE
+906 VEAVEPTCEGAGSLM
-921 YWRDPS
+921 YWRDPL
-927 TGAIFA
+927 TNAIFA
-933 DESGTKPL
+933 DGYGTKPL
-941 TWDDVMV
+941 TWEEITVN
-948 SPLGHEWGEPSYMWS
+948 PLGHAWGDPTYTWAG
-963 VDNSSVTA
+963 DNSSVTA
-971 RSICRRASDH
+971 RSICQRDNDH
-981 VLEETVDT
+981 VLAETVNT
-989 MFACDSGARKITWTA
+989 VSNTKAGMITWTA
-1004 QFENGVFTTQ
+1004 QFENGIFTTQ
-1014 IRSADAEPVCDGT
+1014 TRSAYTEPVPDDP
-1027 DEGTV
+1027 DEKTPK
-1032 SRQAMA
+1032 SQSKDDDSE
-1038 GNPVVR
+1038 VR
-1044 TCSVK
+1044 TCTVK
-1049 KTSAAPA
+1049 KVYAAPA
-1056 AKTSDTTVTHPAPV
+1056 DKTSDSTVIHAAPV
-1070 PTGDNA
+1070 PTGDDTDA
-1076 SPALWYTLLAQAL
+1076 GLWYTLLAGAL
-1089 TCIAAVFTLH
+1089 ACIVTLLAKH
-1099 RRRRRVLGSLT
+1099 RGSRRPTICG
-1110 DRTNSDCQR
+1110 

>member
-1 MSRKKRKKQSPA
+1 MDSRKRTLQSPVVA
-13 IVSCKKGL
+13 TCKRGL
-21 ACLGLI
+21 ACLSLI
-27 CAVQMLPQTV
+27 CTLQMLPQTV
-37 LADDSAVQVTPADSA
+37 LANDTATQVNPTDFATQIELTDSAVQAEPAD
-52 AQVNLADSAVQVTPA
+52 VAV
-67 DSAAQVNLADSVA
+67 
-80 QVTPA
+80 
-85 DSAVQVNPADFVQQ
+85 Q
-99 ADPAHSAAQNNSPE
+99 ADPDDVAAQNN
-113 PAKDTAQNCSPEHAE
+113 TADSSE
-128 ATAQNSTADPAEA
+128 ATLGLEEA
-141 AERLPGDQKE
+141 GR
-151 EVVEGVP
+151 
-158 ADDAASFGVEN
+158 DDADVNSAASDDAESHESEGKK
-169 TQDNVP
+169 DNAL
-175 EVLTGNVDAGAA
+175 EAGAN
-187 AADAAE
+187 
-193 SFEDESLPKSAPET
+193 
-207 PGSDASAD
+207 DASA
-215 AGAAA
+215 AASDDSVTRDDKIT
-220 ADDAKSHE
+220 DDADTEKTKAPTLVLQLA
-228 GEDEQDS
+228 ED
-235 VRTASG
+235 T
-241 NDSNVNTEAP
+241 
-251 DEAATGGDQMTADAE
+251 MTA
-266 TEETKIPVL
+266 
-275 VLVSAGDSPTEEGA
+275 AGEF
-289 YPSKFDLRDLGVVT
+289 PSRFDLRDLGLVT

-317 AATAAVETSILSKMG
+317 AATSASESSILTKMG
-332 STYAETGLDLSERY
+332 KTYAETGLDLSERY

-356 EDISSSQAGEGLH
+356 EDISSSQAGE
-369 LYDENPNAIY
+369 
-379 KFGGAGYCAGTLYAQ
+379 
-394 GIGPVPESEYPYRGI
+394 IGPVPESEYPYRGI

-542 AGRGVSVCINLND
+542 AGRGVSVCIKTND

-941 TWDDVMV
+941 TLEDVTV
-948 SPLGHEWGEPSYMWS
+948 SPLGHLWGEPTYTWS
-963 VDNSSVTA
+963 EDNSSVTVQ
-971 RSICRRASDH
+971 SICQRVNDH
-981 VLEETVDT
+981 VLEETVKT
-989 MFACDSGARKITWTA
+989 IMTSNAAAGKITWTA
-1004 QFENGVFTTQ
+1004 NFENEIFTTQ
-1014 IRSADAEPVCDGT
+1014 TRSADTELKHDDP
-1027 DEGTV
+1027 DEEIV
-1032 SRQAMA
+1032 NRQSKA
-1038 GNPVVR
+1038 NDPDVR
-1044 TCSVK
+1044 TSTAK
-1049 KTSAAPA
+1049 KASAASA
-1056 AKTSDTTVTHPAPV
+1056 VIHSVSAN
-1070 PTGDNA
+1070 TGDDA
-1076 SPALWYTLLAQAL
+1076 DPALWYTMFAAAL
-1089 TCIAAVFTLH
+1089 TCIAAVLALH
-1099 RRRRRVLGSLT
+1099 HSRRRTVG
-1110 DRTNSDCQR
+1110 